1 MSISPTSTAAAA
13 AAGPIIKVPHRFLFI
28 ASIGNRF
35 PQHYRQTRH
44 SAGHILLDALVPLLR
59 ARIPH
64 TGRGGARPYFYETFE
79 SPAMMNV
86 SGGKVVP
93 ALNTWMKKFPS
104 AGINHQQLA
113 ERGELTIP
121 YEFLPTTTTTT
132 SSTGRG
138 QQPEW
143 ERRGT
148 DPRNV
153 RDFKPTLVILHDE
166 LEAPLGKVKVR
177 RGGPNEASLRGHNGL
192 QNIFDVLRSKKHY
205 PVKSATSPRVMRVG
219 VGIGRP
225 KERTSEAVSKYV
237 LGKMSQTELDAI
249 AAAAGRVMDL
259 LADEFYRS
267 DDELK

>member
-1 MSISPTSTAAAA
+1 MSISPTSPAA
-13 AAGPIIKVPHRFLFI
+13 AAGPILKVPHRFLFI
-28 ASIGNRF
+28 ASIGNRI
-35 PQHYRQTRH
+35 PRHYRQTRH
-44 SAGHILLDALVPLLR
+44 SAGHILLDALLPLLR
-59 ARIPH
+59 ARVPH
-64 TGRGGARPYFYETFE
+64 TGRGGGRPYFYETFE

-93 ALNTWMKKFPS
+93 AFSTWMKKFPS
-104 AGINHQQLA
+104 AGVNHQ
-113 ERGELTIP
+113 ELTIP
-121 YEFLPTTTTTT
+121 DASRPLPAP
-132 SSTGRG
+132 GR
-138 QQPEW
+138 QLPEW

-148 DPRNV
+148 DPRHV

-205 PVKSATSPRVMRVG
+205 PAKSATSPRVMRVG